1 MTYAPTKENPAGRT
15 RLNHDSLSYRNGKL
29 FIEKLPVDD
38 IADEVSTP
46 FYCYSASTIRNA
58 FTLLAGKL
66 KPVNASVCFAVKANS
81 NISILKLLADLGC
94 GMDIVS
100 GGELERALEAGVAPS
115 KIVFSGVGKTRRE
128 IRRALEVGI
137 HQLNVESPAELDSIR
152 EVARDLGCRAPVVFR
167 VNPDVDANTH
177 AKISTGKKGD
187 KFGINIELV
196 EELYAK
202 AAACPELDVAGLAVH
217 IGSQLLNLSPYR
229 AAYRRLASLVDQ
241 LRSRDLP
248 VRRLDLGGG
257 LGINYDFGVGP
268 DVGEYA
274 AIVEETVGGLHCEL
288 TVEPGRWLVGPA
300 GLLVTEVLN
309 LKEAGGTVLAIV
321 DAAMNDLMRPALY
334 DAVHPVL
341 PLHDIGDRSAHPYQI
356 VGPVC
361 ESSDVFG
368 TYAALPPLQ
377 SGVRIAFGCAGAY
390 GASMASTYNSR
401 DLIAEVL
408 VEEDRFRLIR
418 RRQTIQDLLELERA
432 MPWQKSCSE
441 TSARTAL

>member
-1 MTYAPTKENPAGRT
+1 M
-15 RLNHDSLSYRNGKL
+15 
-29 FIEKLPVDD
+29 
-38 IADEVSTP
+38 
-46 FYCYSASTIRNA
+46 
-58 FTLLAGKL
+58 
-66 KPVNASVCFAVKANS
+66 
-81 NISILKLLADLGC
+81 
-94 GMDIVS
+94 
-100 GGELERALEAGVAPS
+100 
-115 KIVFSGVGKTRRE
+115 
-128 IRRALEVGI
+128 
-137 HQLNVESPAELDSIR
+137 
-152 EVARDLGCRAPVVFR
+152 
-167 VNPDVDANTH
+167 
-177 AKISTGKKGD
+177 
-187 KFGINIELV
+187 
-196 EELYAK
+196 
-202 AAACPELDVAGLAVH
+202 AVH
-217 IGSQLLNLSPYR
+217 IGSQLLNLSPYS
-229 AAYRRLASLVDQ
+229 AAYRRLASLVDK
-241 LRSRDLP
+241 LRSLGLP

-257 LGINYDFGVGP
+257 LGINYNFGVGP

-274 AIVEETVGGLHCEL
+274 AIVGETVGGLHCEL

-341 PLHDIGDRSAHPYQI
+341 SLQDVGNSAHAYQI

-368 TYAALPPLQ
+368 TYDALPPLQ

-408 VEEDRFRLIR
+408 VEADRFRLIR

-432 MPWQKSCSE
+432 TPWKSCFE
-441 TSARTAL
+441 TNATTAL